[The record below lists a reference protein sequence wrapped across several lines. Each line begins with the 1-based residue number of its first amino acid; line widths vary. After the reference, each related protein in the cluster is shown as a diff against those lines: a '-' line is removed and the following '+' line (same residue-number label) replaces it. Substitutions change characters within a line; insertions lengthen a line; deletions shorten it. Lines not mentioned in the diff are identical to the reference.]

1 MEEFPSGQ
9 RGQTVNLLRFASV
22 VRIHP
27 PPPRR
32 SKVRFAPTSFYAC
45 GKKRRHPPA
54 SLLLLSKPNPLR
66 WASVWCRRFAAILF
80 HHNKL
85 LIFDLSSCSSQA
97 SYRLRRA
104 FSFYYKA
111 YRALILLL
119 LASKLDPLSLGS
131 SLAPP
136 LRGGR
141 PKDSTCGCAQCTR
154 LRKGA
159 DIRRGA

>member
-1 MEEFPSGQ
+1 MKPPARIPASLPPPHGQ
-9 RGQTVNLLRFASV
+9 NPRGPRFFQILGGSKFCHLRAKRRRFAAVHTFKRAEIISV
-22 VRIHP
+22 GTAFLP
-27 PPPRR
+27 G
-32 SKVRFAPTSFYAC
+32 KVRFATTSFYAC

-97 SYRLRRA
+97 SYRLRRS

-111 YRALILLL
+111 HRALILLL
-119 LASKLDPLSLGS
+119 LTPKLDPL
-131 SLAPP
+131 
-136 LRGGR
+136 
-141 PKDSTCGCAQCTR
+141 
-154 LRKGA
+154 
-159 DIRRGA
+159 